1 MGKEKPENRV
11 ESALTVRLMTL
22 ILKIKTS
29 GDIKEIDMLMRAYK
43 EFARIEKYRLDGS
56 EADLN
61 PEIRKRNTAPR
72 KSSKPFHRRTN

>member
-1 MGKEKPENRV
+1 
-11 ESALTVRLMTL
+11 
-22 ILKIKTS
+22 
-29 GDIKEIDMLMRAYK
+29 MLMRAYK

-72 KSSKPFHRRTN
+72 KKFQTISPKNKLKRWFSHLKNAYLNTNGLGIEQWISVLE

>member
-1 MGKEKPENRV
+1 
-11 ESALTVRLMTL
+11 
-22 ILKIKTS
+22 
-29 GDIKEIDMLMRAYK
+29 MLMRAYK